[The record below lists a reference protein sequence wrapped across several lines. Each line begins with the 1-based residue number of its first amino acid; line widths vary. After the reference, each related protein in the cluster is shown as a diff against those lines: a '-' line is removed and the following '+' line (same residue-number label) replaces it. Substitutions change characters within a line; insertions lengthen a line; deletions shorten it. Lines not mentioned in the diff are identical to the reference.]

1 MLFFGI
7 FFRTLGFLSAVAVF
21 LLLLSIF
28 IQNTS
33 KIDGNDFV
41 LSEGED
47 DSDNVIAVLN
57 LSGIIM
63 DYSNNVFISDFY
75 NYIDPEDVKIK
86 LENVKKFSPKILIV
100 RINSP
105 GGTVS
110 ATAELENLLNNF
122 NKEKKIKIYFYTDEI
137 LTSGGYWFAT
147 SGKRIY
153 AKYGSIIGSI
163 GVSGPSWYYYD
174 VPISISNGILGQ
186 GIETKNGIKIFNQS
200 AGKSKDLY
208 NPFREPEEL
217 EIKHLQNMLE
227 EIYDD
232 FVFKVS
238 KSRKIEINNV
248 RNEIGALIYSSNQ
261 AKINFLIDDILN
273 YRDLIKLISKE
284 EKFSNYKIIENNNQK
299 NIFTKYLSNFNW
311 NNKRFFCNKL
321 RTNFMTVLPTL
332 AREC

>member
-122 NKEKKIKIYFYTDEI
+122 NKEKKI
-137 LTSGGYWFAT
+137 
-147 SGKRIY
+147 
-153 AKYGSIIGSI
+153 
-163 GVSGPSWYYYD
+163 
-174 VPISISNGILGQ
+174 
-186 GIETKNGIKIFNQS
+186 
-200 AGKSKDLY
+200 
-208 NPFREPEEL
+208 
-217 EIKHLQNMLE
+217 
-227 EIYDD
+227 
-232 FVFKVS
+232 
-238 KSRKIEINNV
+238 
-248 RNEIGALIYSSNQ
+248 
-261 AKINFLIDDILN
+261 
-273 YRDLIKLISKE
+273 
-284 EKFSNYKIIENNNQK
+284 
-299 NIFTKYLSNFNW
+299 
-311 NNKRFFCNKL
+311 
-321 RTNFMTVLPTL
+321 
-332 AREC
+332 